1 VLTLSDLSRLGRKVS
16 GNNCRAAIIAGC
28 FAAVVNLSLIRVFIG
43 EVISKLL

>member
-16 GNNCRAAIIAGC
+16 GNNCRAAVIAGC
-28 FAAVVNLSLIRVFIG
+28 LPALGHLSLIRVFIG